1 MDALTCEQCQRTIAD
16 AFATD
21 AEVRR
26 HITCPPGTCATCK
39 TEMPYADLER
49 VELADGEIDG
59 DPDLLVC
66 SDVYACQVR
75 AGERDPDDVPADS
88 R

>member
-1 MDALTCEQCQRTIAD
+1 MICEQCQRPIGD
-16 AFATD
+16 VFATD

-26 HITCPPGTCATCK
+26 HSTCPTGRCANCH

-49 VELADGEIDG
+49 VELADGEL
-59 DPDLLVC
+59 DPDPDFLVC
-66 SDVYACQVR
+66 ANVFQCQVR
-75 AGERDPDDVPADS
+75 TGERDPDDIPQDA